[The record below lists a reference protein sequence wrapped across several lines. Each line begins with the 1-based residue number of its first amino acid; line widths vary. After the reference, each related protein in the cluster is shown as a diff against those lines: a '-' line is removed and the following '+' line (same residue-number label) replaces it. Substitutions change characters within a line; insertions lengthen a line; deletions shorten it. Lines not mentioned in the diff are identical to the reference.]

1 MKSQI
6 IGVQPIQFTNNNGE
20 EIKGT
25 NIYIAFKDENVTG
38 LRAEKIFLKNGIEL
52 PKDTKIN
59 DTVEIAFN
67 FKGKIESI
75 SKAN

>member
-1 MKSQI
+1 MISQL
-6 IGVQPIQFTNNNGE
+6 IGFQPIQFTNNNGE

-25 NIYIAFKDENVTG
+25 NIYITFKDENVTG
-38 LRAEKIFLKNGIEL
+38 LRAKKMFIKNGIEL
-52 PKDTKIN
+52 PKDAKIN

>member
-1 MKSQI
+1 MRSQI
-6 IGVQPIQFTNNNGE
+6 IGVQPIQFTNNHGE

-25 NIYIAFKDENVTG
+25 NIYVAFKDENVTG
-38 LRAEKIFLKNGIEL
+38 LRAEKMFLKNGIEL
-52 PKDTKIN
+52 PKDTKVN

-75 SKAN
+75 SKVN